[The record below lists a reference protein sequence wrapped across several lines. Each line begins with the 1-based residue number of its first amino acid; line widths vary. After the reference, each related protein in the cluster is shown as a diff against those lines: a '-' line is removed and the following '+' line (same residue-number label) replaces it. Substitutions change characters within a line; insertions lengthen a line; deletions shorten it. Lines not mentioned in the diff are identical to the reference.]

1 MHDWSLYPFY
11 KIFIISKSYEI
22 VCINFEIL
30 ENELDKVEIS
40 FEELKAFSPSTFS
53 NIINKLKNKPNS
65 KVLRASQLTS
75 SQILELEDKLLKLTP
90 NMKEKLNKLNEIIKP
105 QKQAKVNYDK
115 VQDFIRSSH
124 QSFKKL
130 IDQLKQIWF
139 KGIVNI

>member
-1 MHDWSLYPFY
+1 M
-11 KIFIISKSYEI
+11 
-22 VCINFEIL
+22 
-30 ENELDKVEIS
+30 
-40 FEELKAFSPSTFS
+40 KAFSPSTFS
-53 NIINKLKNKPNS
+53 SIINKLKINPNS

-130 IDQLKQIWF
+130 IDQLKQISF
-139 KGIVNI
+139 KGIISF